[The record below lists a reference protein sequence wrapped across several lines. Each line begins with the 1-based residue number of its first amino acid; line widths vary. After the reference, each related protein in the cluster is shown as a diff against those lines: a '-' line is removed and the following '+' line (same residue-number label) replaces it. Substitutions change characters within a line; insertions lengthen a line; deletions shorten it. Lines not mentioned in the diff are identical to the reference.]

1 MRVKNFK
8 KFQKNIHTKNGVLNL
23 KLLIWHTTSN
33 NYEKKIRTVNIQIYN
48 VSFDKEKIF
57 FHTILDKFYYNYFYR
72 R

>member
-48 VSFDKEKIF
+48 VSFDKE
-57 FHTILDKFYYNYFYR
+57 
-72 R
+72 